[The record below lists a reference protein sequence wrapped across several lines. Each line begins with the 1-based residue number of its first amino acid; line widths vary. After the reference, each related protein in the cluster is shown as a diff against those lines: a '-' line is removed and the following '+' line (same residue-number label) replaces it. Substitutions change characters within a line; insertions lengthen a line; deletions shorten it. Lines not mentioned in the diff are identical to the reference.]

1 MKRHIKNLC
10 LICIGWLSLMTGVIG
25 IFLPLLPTTVFI
37 LIAAFCFANSSKKFH
52 GWHINHSYLGP
63 IISSWE
69 QNRGISS
76 ETRKQAL
83 FSLWFGLGLS
93 MCLLWDWRVA
103 VILIVVGIGVSA
115 YLIKLPTVDKGNDS
129 ITQITLP
136 H

>member
-1 MKRHIKNLC
+1 MSYWQYEMKQQIKKLF
-10 LICIGWLSLMTGVIG
+10 LISIGWLSLMTGIIG

-37 LIAAFCFANSSKKFH
+37 LIAAFCFANSSERFH
-52 GWHINHSYLGP
+52 GWLINHRYLGP

-69 QNRGISS
+69 QNRGISR

-103 VILIVVGIGVSA
+103 AILIVVGVF
-115 YLIKLPTVDKGNDS
+115 
-129 ITQITLP
+129 
-136 H
+136 